1 MKTLQAIFLLLLLG
15 AVIVSAIGVVWTRH
29 ESRVLFIQL
38 NQLQAQND
46 DLTIEYGRNELEQ
59 ATFAEPRVI
68 DDAARQ
74 KLGMITPRPQDV
86 QLVRQ

>member
-29 ESRVLFIQL
+29 ESRVLFMQL